1 MLPRFAAFAVDYP
14 VGLFTRD
21 CDFQRDMDAATNDTW
36 ERAAPIS
43 TCSADLFADALVP
56 DSKATVYNTY
66 APLDI
71 QFNGSLVVVY

>member
-1 MLPRFAAFAVDYP
+1 
-14 VGLFTRD
+14 
-21 CDFQRDMDAATNDTW
+21 MDAATNDTW